1 MKTMKNIYIIIVTY
15 NSMKWM
21 EKCLSSLRAS
31 HYPLHIVVIDNCSKD
46 NTVEFLE
53 KQTDVHL
60 IINQQNK
67 GFGQAN
73 NQGMVYALEQG
84 ADYCFLLNQDAYIH
98 PDTIDKLLET
108 HLLYPHAGILA
119 PVHLNGDA
127 SGLDPYY
134 RNFVL
139 PTSDAFLTDAC
150 IGNVKRHYDVD
161 LVPAAGWFIPKK
173 TLEQIGG
180 FDPLFFHYGEDDN
193 YMQRLRYHHLPIVMD
208 REAFI
213 QHDRESTV
221 GNSKVFLCKKNRR
234 DLLILASDINFSKGY
249 IIQKIGKQFF
259 ANLSLNFF
267 YLIGGKFSHIWNF
280 MGDYWWVYANR
291 KRLRASRASNRK
303 LQNNWL

>member
-1 MKTMKNIYIIIVTY
+1 MTKQVYIIIVTY

-21 EKCLSSLRAS
+21 ETCLASFRAS
-31 HYPLHIVVIDNCSKD
+31 RYPLHIVVIDNCSKD
-46 NTVEFLE
+46 NTVSYLAAQ
-53 KQTDVHL
+53 KDVYL
-60 IINQQNK
+60 IVNQQNK

-73 NQGMVYALEQG
+73 NQGMEYALEHG
-84 ADYCFLLNQDAYIH
+84 ADYCFLLNQDAYIR
-98 PDTIDKLLET
+98 PDTIEKLIET
-108 HLLYPHAGILA
+108 HWQHLESGILA
-119 PVHLNGDA
+119 PVHLNGDG

-150 IGNVKRHYDVD
+150 LGEVMRHYDVD
-161 LVPAAGWFIPKK
+161 LVPAAGWLMPKS
-173 TLEQIGG
+173 TLEKIGG

-221 GNSKVFLCKKNRR
+221 GNSKVYLNKKNRR
-234 DLLILASDINFSKGY
+234 DLLILAADVNFSKGY
-249 IIQKIGKQFF
+249 VIQKIGKQFF

-267 YLIGGKFSHIWNF
+267 YLVERKFDRMWNF
-280 MGDYWWVYANR
+280 FGDYWWLCVNR
-291 KRLRASRASNRK
+291 KRLRESRANNRK
-303 LQNNWL
+303 IQKNWL